1 MNMSGGHFD
10 YLCYR
15 TDKITSTLNEMY
27 EWCET
32 HDHPE
37 AAAHVKDLA
46 EEIERSN
53 DLFKAIEWVAS
64 GDYGPEKIDDELV
77 KLP

>member
-1 MNMSGGHFD
+1 
-10 YLCYR
+10 
-15 TDKITSTLNEMY
+15 MY

-64 GDYGPEKIDDELV
+64 GDYGPEKIDDELA